1 MKKKK
6 NTFFFIKFL
15 KPKIKKIEKLNSI
28 CSKIIL
34 EPLEKGFG
42 QTFGNSIRRVLLSSI
57 PGCAVTEIKING
69 ILHEYSVIKG
79 MKESVLELI
88 LNLKYLSINIKNS
101 NTAYV
106 KIKKE
111 GCCNLTGYDIMQNN
125 KDVKIFNPNHIICHL
140 TYWKA
145 KIEIEM
151 KIERGRGYFPA
162 FLRKDERKLGTILL
176 DAYFNPVKYVS
187 YNIKP
192 TVFENREN
200 LDSLTMVIETNGSID
215 PEIAFRTSSTILAE
229 QFSVFMDSNS
239 TVKPE
244 IKFKK
249 PKINPILL
257 RHVEELELTVRSS
270 NCLKSEAIHYIG
282 DLVQCTEVELLKTP
296 NLGKKSLSEIKEILN
311 SHGLSL
317 GMRIENWPPSKKYG
331 IKKKI
336 IILKRIKYET

>member
-1 MKKKK
+1 MKKKIFS
-6 NTFFFIKFL
+6 FFYIKIL
-15 KPKIKKIEKLNSI
+15 KPKIKKIEQLNSI
-28 CSKIIL
+28 CSKIVL

-42 QTFGNSIRRVLLSSI
+42 QTFGNSIRRVLLSLI

-69 ILHEYSVIKG
+69 ILHEYSTIKG
-79 MKESVLELI
+79 IKESVLELI
-88 LNLKYLSINIKNS
+88 LNLKPLSINIINS

-106 KIKKE
+106 KIKKN
-111 GCCNLTGYDIMQNN
+111 GYCNLTGYDIMKNN
-125 KDVKIFNPNHIICHL
+125 KNVKIFNPNHIICHL
-140 TYWKA
+140 THCKS
-145 KIEIEM
+145 KIEITM

-162 FLRKDERKLGTILL
+162 FLRKDKKEIGKIIL

-187 YNIKP
+187 YNVKP

-200 LDSLTMVIETNGSID
+200 LDSLTIIIETNGSIK
-215 PEIAFRTSSTILAE
+215 PEVAFRTSSTILAE
-229 QFSVFMDSNS
+229 QFSVFMDPNNITKS
-239 TVKPE
+239 E
-244 IKFKK
+244 IKFEK

-331 IKKKI
+331 IKKK
-336 IILKRIKYET
+336 K